1 MGENRMVIIEKD
13 LCTGCGT
20 CVSDC
25 PAKAIKLEEGAAEV
39 VRSCM
44 ECGHCVAICPVKAV
58 TIPELDMED
67 VEEYAEETFRVAPE
81 NFLHAVKFRR
91 SIRNFTAQPMEKEK
105 LEHILDAGRY
115 TATARNA
122 QGCTFVLV
130 QEQLEEFKQLLW
142 EEIPVVVE
150 SLKASLPRYA
160 QMFDKFY
167 QKWKEDSGKDG
178 LFYNTTSFVL
188 IAADNLWD
196 AGMAAANMENMAVAE
211 GGGML
216 YSGYL
221 QRIISASPKLKAWL
235 GIGEKPV
242 CCCMLLGYPAV
253 SYERTAPRKKAD
265 VIWK

>member
-1 MGENRMVIIEKD
+1 MVSIEKE
-13 LCTGCGT
+13 LCVGCGA

-25 PAKAIKLEEGAAEV
+25 PGRAIKIEEGTAEV
-39 VRSCM
+39 TRPCI

-58 TIPELDMED
+58 SIPEFDMED
-67 VEEYAEETFRVAPE
+67 VEDYEPETFAVAPE

-91 SIRNFTAQPMEKEK
+91 SIRNFKAQPMEKEK
-105 LEHILDAGRY
+105 LERILDAGRY
-115 TATARNA
+115 TPTARNT

-130 QEQLEEFKQLLW
+130 QDQLEAFKELVWEEVPVVAEKLKEQL
-142 EEIPVVVE
+142 PV
-150 SLKASLPRYA
+150 YA
-160 QMFDKFY
+160 KMFGGFY
-167 QKWKEDSGKDG
+167 RRWKDDHSRDG
-178 LFYNTTSFVL
+178 LFFNTTSFIL
-188 IAADNLWD
+188 IASDNLWD

-221 QRIISASPKLKAWL
+221 QRIIAASPKLKEWL

-265 VIWK
+265 IIWK